1 MEKLIIKNGQ
11 FFRGGE
17 VAPTMIG
24 DAEQIAT
31 LKRYQRKGATKSR
44 VKLQI
49 KGTVEFECICGV
61 KILDEINKQSDAG
74 FSTVWTCP
82 FCGERYKISVSKPKV
97 QRI

>member
-1 MEKLIIKNGQ
+1 
-11 FFRGGE
+11 
-17 VAPTMIG
+17 MIG

-31 LKRYQRKGATKSR
+31 LKRYQRKRATKSR

-49 KGTVEFECICGV
+49 KGIIEFECLCGV
-61 KILDEINKQSDAG
+61 RILDEINKQSNAG

-82 FCGERYKISVSKPKV
+82 SCGERYKISVSKPKV

>member
-1 MEKLIIKNGQ
+1 MVS
-11 FFRGGE
+11 FSGGE
-17 VAPTMIG
+17 VVPTMIG

-31 LKRYQRKGATKSR
+31 LKRYQRRGATKSR

-49 KGTVEFECICGV
+49 KGTVEFECVCGV
-61 KILDEINKQSDAG
+61 KILDEINRQSDAG